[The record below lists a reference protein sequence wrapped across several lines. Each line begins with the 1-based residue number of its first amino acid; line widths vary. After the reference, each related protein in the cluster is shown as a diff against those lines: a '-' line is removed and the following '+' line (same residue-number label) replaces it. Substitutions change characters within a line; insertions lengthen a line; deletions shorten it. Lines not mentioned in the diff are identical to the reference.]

1 MSDKPARICMSVL
14 HLPVSTIGWG
24 LPTGTVLCIM
34 KTHDAAR
41 RYVYEIIVGRVGC
54 FGPFG
59 GNGGVN
65 WSDGGTDAFAVFQ

>member
-1 MSDKPARICMSVL
+1 MSVL

-24 LPTGTVLCIM
+24 LPTGAVLCIM
-34 KTHDAAR
+34 KIHYTPR
-41 RYVYEIIVGRVGC
+41 RYVYEKIVGRVGC

-65 WSDGGTDAFAVFQ
+65 WSDGGTDAFAVSQ